1 MTAAK
6 WQIAI
11 ATTATT
17 TTRTI
22 ETATT
27 TTARCAGER
36 VCLKLNSKSTITT
49 ATTTIDKRQQWEEEQ
64 EIEDRRQQG
73 WQHERHLNTLR
84 ESAVRWEVR
93 KSDDIEVT

>member
-17 TTRTI
+17 RTI

-27 TTARCAGER
+27 TTARYVGER

-49 ATTTIDKRQQWEEEQ
+49 TTTTTTIDNRQQWEER
-64 EIEDRRQQG
+64 EIEDNKAG
-73 WQHERHLNTLR
+73 GMN
-84 ESAVRWEVR
+84 
-93 KSDDIEVT
+93 DI